1 LFLIGWI
8 DLLQNDERRQVWR
21 SRAAENLEWLN
32 VQRVSLETLAVYRES
47 LSGREA
53 GSETAPL

>member
-47 LSGREA
+47 LGGREA
-53 GSETAPL
+53 GSETAAL